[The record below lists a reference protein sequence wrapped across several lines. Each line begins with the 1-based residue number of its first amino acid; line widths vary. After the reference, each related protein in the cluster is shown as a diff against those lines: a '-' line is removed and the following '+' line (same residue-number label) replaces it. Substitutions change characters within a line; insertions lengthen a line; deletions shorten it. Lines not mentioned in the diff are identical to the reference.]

1 MDSKK
6 LEILMTAVNLGSFSK
21 ASEVVGYT
29 QSGLTHLI
37 NGLEREIGMT
47 LIRRDHSGIALTE
60 DGEALLPAIRE
71 YLSATAR
78 LENQIE
84 AITKK
89 RTATIRIA
97 AYASVAMHWMPEIL
111 YRFRRV
117 CPDTDV
123 DLRMVDHELEPF
135 ELLEAGR
142 TDVIFAARQSRVN
155 CDWTP
160 LYYDAMYAL
169 DYDMCVYSDSGNY
182 DYNNIRQQVDSESV
196 GMYVVCYKDDKNT
209 FDWQKIE
216 NLVDQGVLAT
226 DTKERY
232 DIYTE
237 LWSMIMDTKT
247 ILPLYHGAVGI
258 AWSDR
263 VKIDSINPFY
273 YHLTDISWAK

>member
-1 MDSKK
+1 M
-6 LEILMTAVNLGSFSK
+6 IANV
-21 ASEVVGYT
+21 
-29 QSGLTHLI
+29 
-37 NGLEREIGMT
+37 EIGET
-47 LIRRDHSGIALTE
+47 GPVTE
-60 DGEALLPAIRE
+60 
-71 YLSATAR
+71 R
-78 LENQIE
+78 L
-84 AITKK
+84 
-89 RTATIRIA
+89 
-97 AYASVAMHWMPEIL
+97 
-111 YRFRRV
+111 
-117 CPDTDV
+117 
-123 DLRMVDHELEPF
+123 
-135 ELLEAGR
+135 
-142 TDVIFAARQSRVN
+142 
-155 CDWTP
+155 
-160 LYYDAMYAL
+160 YAL

-263 VKIDSINPFY
+263 VKIDSINQFY

>member
-1 MDSKK
+1 MRVSTV
-6 LEILMTAVNLGSFSK
+6 LLTTPILPAFKGLKCSVFRRFRALQSRNIYGTVAYEYMVPDYVATAPRASDGRFKTYDYNKDACHQALLDAGFSEEQIAAGINVGTILTYNADTAPK
-21 ASEVVGYT
+21 AKAAVVI
-29 QSGLTHLI
+29 QACLAE
-37 NGLEREIGMT
+37 NGMIANVEIGET
-47 LIRRDHSGIALTE
+47 GPVTE
-60 DGEALLPAIRE
+60 
-71 YLSATAR
+71 R
-78 LENQIE
+78 L
-84 AITKK
+84 
-89 RTATIRIA
+89 
-97 AYASVAMHWMPEIL
+97 
-111 YRFRRV
+111 
-117 CPDTDV
+117 
-123 DLRMVDHELEPF
+123 
-135 ELLEAGR
+135 
-142 TDVIFAARQSRVN
+142 
-155 CDWTP
+155 
-160 LYYDAMYAL
+160 YAL